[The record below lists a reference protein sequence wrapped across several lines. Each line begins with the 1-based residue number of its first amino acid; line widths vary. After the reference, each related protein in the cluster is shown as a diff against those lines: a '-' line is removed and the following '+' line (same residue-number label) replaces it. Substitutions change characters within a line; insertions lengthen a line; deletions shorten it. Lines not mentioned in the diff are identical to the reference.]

1 MKEELGDAFNY
12 NTAFALK
19 ALKYELLLRFDQL
32 KVEGK
37 AARPGSMLAPARKF
51 SVDAC
56 VRSASASMPQ
66 ISIFFS
72 RVEEKIKTGEDE
84 TTGKEDGRVEQK
96 AAYKI
101 QAAFKGFYQRKLQN
115 AHLPGKLYLN
125 I

>member
-19 ALKYELLLRFDQL
+19 ALRHELSFRFDQL
-32 KVEGK
+32 KVRAK
-37 AARPGSMLAPARKF
+37 TARPGSMPGPVRKF

-56 VRSASASMPQ
+56 VQPASASMPQ
-66 ISIFFS
+66 ISIFFNKE
-72 RVEEKIKTGEDE
+72 EEKRKTGEE
-84 TTGKEDGRVEQK
+84 ESIGKEDGRVEQK

-115 AHLPGKLYLN
+115 AHLPGKLYSN